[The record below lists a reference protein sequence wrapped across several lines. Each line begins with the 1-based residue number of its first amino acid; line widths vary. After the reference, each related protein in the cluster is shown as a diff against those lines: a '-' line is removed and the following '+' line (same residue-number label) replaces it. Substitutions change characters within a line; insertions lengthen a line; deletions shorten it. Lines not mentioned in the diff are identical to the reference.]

1 MLGMTTTLPLTLYL
15 AQMLGLYV
23 LLVGISAFVAPQRW
37 SQIMDGLAGSPA
49 LTLITGVFT
58 FALGVVLIHVHYV
71 LTDPLAIVVTVI
83 GWIALAEGALLIVV
97 PHLLMR
103 VGQWSM
109 RYIRVWAVVAI
120 VLGIL
125 LGLAGVTGRADYT
138 QFVSWQGFPVSG

>member
-1 MLGMTTTLPLTLYL
+1 MTTTLPLTLYL

-37 SQIMDGLAGSPA
+37 SQIMDGLAASPA
-49 LTLITGVFT
+49 LTLVTGIVT
-58 FALGVVLIHVHYV
+58 FALGAALLHIHYV
-71 LTDPLAIVVTVI
+71 LADPLAIIVTVI
-83 GWIALAEGALLIVV
+83 GWIALAEGGLLIVV

-109 RYIRVWAVVAI
+109 RYIRVWAVIAI

-125 LGLAGVTGRADYT
+125 LGLAGLTGRADYT
-138 QFVSWQGFPVSG
+138 QFVSLPVFPVAG

>member
-1 MLGMTTTLPLTLYL
+1 MTTTLPLTLYL
-15 AQMLGLYV
+15 AQALGLYV
-23 LLVGISAFVAPQRW
+23 LLVGISALVAPQRW

-58 FALGVVLIHVHYV
+58 FALGVVLTRIHSV

-97 PHLLMR
+97 PRLLMR

-109 RYIRVWAVVAI
+109 RFTRVWAIVAI
-120 VLGIL
+120 ILGIL
-125 LGLAGVTGRADYT
+125 LGLAGLTGRADASR
-138 QFVSWQGFPVSG
+138 FVSPQSFPIPV